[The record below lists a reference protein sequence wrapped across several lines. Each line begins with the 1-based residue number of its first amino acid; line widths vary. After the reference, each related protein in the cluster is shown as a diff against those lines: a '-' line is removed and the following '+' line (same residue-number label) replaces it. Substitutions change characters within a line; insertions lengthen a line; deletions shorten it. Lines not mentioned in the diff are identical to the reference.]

1 MTALSAPTS
10 GPAFHAPADIL
21 ANLKSQAGS
30 AALRLQE
37 TLDSVLVAFEAH
49 NREIASLRESLARVE
64 ARMQEQMP
72 AMSAMVQPARM
83 AGPVTQPAS
92 AQIPFPATPQRAPS
106 GPIMTQI
113 LWPSKEGQPEMPPQP
128 APVSTRPISKPVSIV
143 ESLLNGAP
151 PPSAATV
158 LPPVMHAPVTAQP
171 SPVSSASVMNPAPAF
186 APAAQAP
193 VPTVDPLSPQL
204 EKATLEELNAALAYA
219 FAQVSGTKGL
229 GKGGITQMMPP
240 PLPTQA
246 MRFGQAPDYAGQM

>member
-1 MTALSAPTS
+1 MIALSAPTS
-10 GPAFHAPADIL
+10 GPASHAPADIL
-21 ANLKSQAGS
+21 AKLKSQAGS
-30 AALRLQE
+30 AALKLQE
-37 TLDSVLVAFEAH
+37 TLDSVTMAFEAH
-49 NREIASLRESLARVE
+49 NREIASLREALARVE
-64 ARMQEQMP
+64 ARMQAQMP
-72 AMSAMVQPARM
+72 AISAMAQPVQMPA
-83 AGPVTQPAS
+83 PVAHSVP

-113 LWPSKEGQPEMPPQP
+113 LWPSKEGMPDLPPQP

-143 ESLLNGAP
+143 ESMLNGAP

-158 LPPVMHAPVTAQP
+158 LPPMMQTPVPMQP
-171 SPVSSASVMNPAPAF
+171 SPVSSASVMNPTPAF
-186 APAAQAP
+186 SPPPQAP
-193 VPTVDPLSPQL
+193 VQTVDPLSPQL

>member
-1 MTALSAPTS
+1 MTTLSAPPS
-10 GPAFHAPADIL
+10 GPASQAPADIL
-21 ANLKSQAGS
+21 ATLKSQAGS

-37 TLDSVLVAFEAH
+37 TLDSVVVAFETH
-49 NREIASLRESLARVE
+49 HREIASLREALSRVE
-64 ARMQEQMP
+64 ARMQAQTP
-72 AMSAMVQPARM
+72 AISAMVQPVRM
-83 AGPVTQPAS
+83 PEPPAPVHAQVPFQAAPA
-92 AQIPFPATPQRAPS
+92 PRVPS

-113 LWPSKEGQPEMPPQP
+113 LWPSKEGQPELPPPPIP
-128 APVSTRPISKPVSIV
+128 ASTRPISKPISIV
-143 ESLLNGAP
+143 ESMLNGAP

-158 LPPVMHAPVTAQP
+158 LPPVMQAPAPMAP
-171 SPVSSASVMNPAPAF
+171 SPVSSASVMNPPPVF
-186 APAAQAP
+186 APAIPHAA
-193 VPTVDPLSPQL
+193 DSLSPQL

>member
-1 MTALSAPTS
+1 MTALSAPPS
-10 GPAFHAPADIL
+10 GPASHAPADIL
-21 ANLKSQAGS
+21 AKLKSQAGS

-49 NREIASLRESLARVE
+49 NREIASLREALSRVE
-64 ARMQEQMP
+64 ARMQTQMP
-72 AMSAMVQPARM
+72 AMSAMVQPVRM
-83 AGPVTQPAS
+83 PEPVAQ
-92 AQIPFPATPQRAPS
+92 AQIPFPATAQRAPS

-113 LWPSKEGQPEMPPQP
+113 LWPSKEGHPEMPPQP

-143 ESLLNGAP
+143 ESMLNGAP

-158 LPPVMHAPVTAQP
+158 LPPIMQSPVPMQP
-171 SPVSSASVMNPAPAF
+171 SPVSSASMMNPTPSF
-186 APAAQAP
+186 APAPQAP
-193 VPTVDPLSPQL
+193 MQTVDPLSPQL